1 MFCDA
6 LCQKPTSA
14 ILRRLF
20 RYLEVNLASSRH
32 KNTYTVHLINKDTA
46 WSVSLI
52 LWKGHNLFS
61 CHMEEHVSTRGRQ
74 TFRFSSSSSVSSVH
88 LSTSPERR
96 QQESCRIITACWGHR
111 RRAAVF
117 NNRVMSAQP

>member
-14 ILRRLF
+14 ILRRLLI
-20 RYLEVNLASSRH
+20 YLEVNLASSRH
-32 KNTYTVHLINKDTA
+32 KNTCTVHLINKDIA

-61 CHMEEHVSTRGRQ
+61 CHMEEYVSTRGLLKLSVL
-74 TFRFSSSSSVSSVH
+74 SSSEH
-88 LSTSPERR
+88 KP
-96 QQESCRIITACWGHR
+96 
-111 RRAAVF
+111 
-117 NNRVMSAQP
+117 